1 MTTTPTG
8 PRAGSHAVTG
18 PAPES
23 GMRDEQALRELAA
36 AGAAAMHAELD
47 EEGRVPATGE
57 ASTTEVIRWVAE
69 NFDLRKVAVAC
80 SMADAVLPALVA
92 EQLPG
97 VDVLFLETGYHFP
110 ETLGTRDAV
119 AHVLDITVVDVLPEL
134 TVAEQDAQ
142 LGKDLFST
150 DPARC
155 CGIRK
160 MDPLAK
166 ALSGYEV
173 WFTGVR
179 RDESWTR
186 TNAPMVS
193 FDETHKLIKV
203 NPMVR
208 WTLDELVEHSESHG
222 VPVNPLMSEGYLSIG
237 CAPCTRPVAPGED
250 PRAGRWAGQNK
261 IECGIHL

>member
-1 MTTTPTG
+1 MTTTRTE
-8 PRAGSHAVTG
+8 V
-18 PAPES
+18 
-23 GMRDEQALRELAA
+23 RDEQRLRALAA
-36 AGAAAMHAELD
+36 AGASELGAELD
-47 EEGRVPATGE
+47 ADGRVPAEGE
-57 ASTTEVIRWVAE
+57 ASTTDAIRWVAE
-69 NFDLRKVAVAC
+69 NFDVSQVAVAC

-119 AHVLDITVVDVLPEL
+119 AHMLDINVVDVMPEL

-142 LGKDLFST
+142 IGKDLFAT

-155 CGIRK
+155 CSIRK
-160 MDPLAK
+160 MEPLK
-166 ALSGYEV
+166 KSLEGYEI

-186 TNAPMVS
+186 TNAPMVT
-193 FDETHKLIKV
+193 FDETHKIVKV

-208 WTLDELVEHSESHG
+208 WSVDDLVEWSQEHNI
-222 VPVNPLMSEGYLSIG
+222 PVNPLMSEGYLSIG
-237 CAPCTRPVAPGED
+237 CAPCTRPVAAGED
-250 PRAGRWAGQNK
+250 PRAGRWAGKDK